1 MIDVDEGWVKKTDI
15 RGTGCQEASVI
26 DIATWE
32 LDLKQ
37 PRK

>member
-1 MIDVDEGWVKKTDI
+1 MKDERRKQMFKVQK
-15 RGTGCQEASVI
+15 CQETSVI